1 MGTNQ
6 VRCERHYEQRYEQWA
21 APLRGR
27 PGVVRALN
35 IVNRGI
41 VVVFY
46 AAYALLAR
54 VGLRERSVEAGS
66 PRRRHR
72 RGVRRSEFLPE
83 AVQCAAALRVLRH
96 RAAHCS
102 RWRRAS
108 RSRAVMPSLPSP
120 SRQVGLRPA
129 RPLPSCCWLRLSC
142 LRSAASSAACT
153 FRVMSSSVPSLAPP
167 RVRLLLFWR
176 RCSKEARNLR
186 GFGLLCVMCWE
197 GEGFSQLR
205 ESQGIERCLR
215 RTFPPRP
222 RRRSCRTR

>member
-1 MGTNQ
+1 MMTVTNQ
-6 VRCERHYEQRYEQWA
+6 ARCEQHYEQRYEQWA

-46 AAYALLAR
+46 AAYALLLGWACVSDPWR
-54 VGLRERSVEAGS
+54 LAPLVGVTAVGFVAVSFFRKRFNA
-66 PRRRHR
+66 PRPY
-72 RGVRRSEFLPE
+72 EC
-83 AVQCAAALRVLRH
+83 CAIAP
-96 RAAHCS
+96 
-102 RWRRAS
+102 AS
-108 RSRAVMPSLPSP
+108 RSRAVMPSRPSP

-176 RCSKEARNLR
+176 RCSKGLTWGLQPEGACALR
-186 GFGLLCVMCWE
+186 KLM
-197 GEGFSQLR
+197 
-205 ESQGIERCLR
+205 
-215 RTFPPRP
+215 P
-222 RRRSCRTR
+222 